1 MRPLIIFEETKRD
14 MQRLR
19 AHAEANP
26 LVLSELKRR
35 FESKEGIGDDPQF
48 SCRIPVGFKVVFSIE
63 QQPPPLGLCRHIS
76 ISVEQPGRSPHFEA
90 VNMIMAEFG
99 MEGPVQTLK
108 APSMVYREDL
118 PGGRS
123 AINVIIQ
130 VPELSPE

>member
-1 MRPLIIFEETKRD
+1 
-14 MQRLR
+14 
-19 AHAEANP
+19 
-26 LVLSELKRR
+26 
-35 FESKEGIGDDPQF
+35 
-48 SCRIPVGFKVVFSIE
+48 
-63 QQPPPLGLCRHIS
+63 
-76 ISVEQPGRSPHFEA
+76 
-90 VNMIMAEFG
+90 MIMAEFG